1 MMTTEFWG
9 CARQGLWK
17 RSWIGVLG
25 LTLAMHAW
33 CQSAETVGVDYP
45 SVVKVEG
52 TPLVLNGSGVSYR
65 GLAKQY
71 ALALYAPQKSTRA
84 DLVVAGFNAPL
95 QLRFV
100 MLQSTRLDEMGT
112 TITRGIENNSSREE
126 FFRLIPA
133 IRQMSEVFSR
143 IKRLETGDTLAIEY
157 LPRVGTLFQVNGQT
171 IGLPISEPGFFPALS
186 RVWLGK
192 KPVTQDLKDALLD
205 FRPPPVLEALR

>member
-1 MMTTEFWG
+1 MMTAEFWG
-9 CARQGLWK
+9 YG
-17 RSWIGVLG
+17 RSVVWRNTLAGILG
-25 LTLAMHAW
+25 LGIALSAW
-33 CQSAETVGVDYP
+33 SQTADTVGVDYP
-45 SVVKVEG
+45 STVRVEG
-52 TPLVLNGSGVSYR
+52 VALVLNGSGVSYR
-65 GLAKQY
+65 GMAKQY
-71 ALALYAPQKSTRA
+71 TLALYAPQKASRA
-84 DLVVAGFNAPL
+84 DQVVAGFNSPL

-171 IGLPISEPGFFPALS
+171 IGLPISEPSFFPALS

>member
-1 MMTTEFWG
+1 MKTTEFKGAWG
-9 CARQGLWK
+9 RSLRRSAAAGLV
-17 RSWIGVLG
+17 GCL
-25 LTLAMHAW
+25 LASTAW
-33 CQSAETVGVDYP
+33 SQSADSVGVDYP
-45 SVVKVEG
+45 ASVRIEG
-52 TPLVLNGSGVSYR
+52 VPLVLNGSGVSYR
-65 GLAKQY
+65 GMAKQY
-71 ALALYAPQKSTRA
+71 TLALYAPHKSSRA
-84 DLVVAGFNAPL
+84 DQVVAGFSSPL

-112 TITRGIENNSSREE
+112 TITRGIESNSSREE

-157 LPRVGTLFQVNGQT
+157 LPRVGTVFQVNGQT
-171 IGLPISEPGFFPALS
+171 IGLPISEPSFFPALS

>member
-1 MMTTEFWG
+1 MLTAAFRSGWRERM
-9 CARQGLWK
+9 QGHVLVA
-17 RSWIGVLG
+17 VLG
-25 LTLAMHAW
+25 CGLAFHAW
-33 CQSAETVGVDYP
+33 GQSAESVGVDYP
-45 SVVKVEG
+45 ANVRVEG
-52 TPLVLNGSGVSYR
+52 VPLVLNGSGVSYR
-65 GLAKQY
+65 GMAKQY

-84 DLVVAGFNAPL
+84 DQVVAGFNSPL

-126 FFRLIPA
+126 FFRLIPS
-133 IRQMSEVFSR
+133 IRQMSDVFSR

-157 LPRVGTLFQVNGQT
+157 LPRVGTVFQVNGQT
-171 IGLPISEPGFFPALS
+171 IGLPISEPSFFPALS